1 MQPSLWLYLLLCLFA
16 GSVPPNTK
24 IEESEIRFQIVNAGL
39 TVNGTFTGTEAAIQ
53 FNPEH
58 PEQALIQ
65 ASVPVNTIKTGLTLR
80 DKHLQ
85 KPDYFDA
92 EKNPM
97 ITLQSK
103 TIRKISPN
111 TYEGIFELTMKGI
124 HRDVKLPF
132 SVSPKNEFIGNL
144 KVNRLDFDLGKPS
157 LILADEVMINIRVK
171 MAEGS

>member
-1 MQPSLWLYLLLCLFA
+1 MYSRSRLCLLLCLFVGA
-16 GSVPPNTK
+16 AFSRTK
-24 IEESEIRFQIVNAGL
+24 IDESEIRFQITNAGL
-39 TVNGTFTGTEAAIQ
+39 TVNGSFTGLEATIQ

-58 PEQALIQ
+58 PEQAQIS
-65 ASVPVNTIKTGLTLR
+65 ASVPVNTIKTGLALR

-92 EKNPM
+92 EKNPL

-103 TIRKISPN
+103 SIQKISSN

-124 HRDVKLPF
+124 RREVKMPF
-132 SVSPKNEFIGNL
+132 SVSAKNEFMGSL
-144 KVNRLDFDLGKPS
+144 KVNRLDFNIGKSS
-157 LILADEVMINIRVK
+157 LVLADDVTVSIRVK